1 MSNEL
6 FIINNINGICG
17 IYNNLNKAK
26 DELKKFY
33 DLIPNYRL
41 YDYKINI
48 YELIDNEYI
57 ITDTSYTYIFNVF
70 FKHNNIQ

>member
-26 DELKKFY
+26 DVIKSIYEST
-33 DLIPNYRL
+33 PNYRL

-48 YELIDNEYI
+48 YELIDTEYI
-57 ITDTSYTYIFNVF
+57 ITNTSYTYILNVF